1 MKTFELKGE
10 IRTDFGKSA
19 ANSLRKEKLVPC
31 NLYGGKESENI
42 NFTVDYTDI
51 LKLIYTPYV
60 YIVDLTIDGKN
71 VKSILKEIQFHPVKD
86 EVIHLDFLRIDKD
99 VPVEIEIPVRLVG
112 VAPGVK
118 AGGKQYLE
126 MRRLKVRG
134 LYENFPETINID
146 VSKLKLGDSIQ
157 VGELDFDNLEF
168 LNQKEAV
175 VCRVQTARIIADA
188 ILDEEEAEAEE
199 REEEAAAEGEEGAA
213 EGEEGTEGT
222 TEE

>member
-19 ANSLRKEKLVPC
+19 ANSLRKQKLVPC
-31 NLYGGKESENI
+31 NLYGGKDSENI
-42 NFTVDYTDI
+42 SFTVDYTDI

-60 YIVDLTIDGKN
+60 YIVDLTIDGEN

-99 VPVEIEIPVRLVG
+99 VPVEIEIPVRLIG

-157 VGELDFDNLEF
+157 VGELDFDNLDF

-199 REEEAAAEGEEGAA
+199 REEEAAEGEEGAAA
-213 EGEEGTEGT
+213 EGEEGTEAT